1 MRAIRVHAYGQ
12 PLRIDD
18 ISPPGPP
25 DAGQLGV
32 AVTAVGVGSW
42 DVGVAH
48 GRLAQFVDLE
58 PPFVLGA
65 ELAGQVVAVAPDVEG
80 FRIGDRVIANPGIV
94 GAWAERLNIKAT
106 TCGPAPA
113 SLDAAHAAALP
124 VGAVTALQALDVLAL
139 TPGASLLVLGAGGS
153 VGRAAIQLA
162 RVRGLIV
169 HALVPVWE
177 MSASRELG
185 AHETLDQANDW
196 VALLRGPVDGVLDL
210 IGGDALERSAAT
222 LRVGGRVVTTLADSM
237 RSPIAADLSMD
248 YLRMRSTTA
257 DLTSISTHV
266 DVGELMLPVGAV
278 LAVEEVQRALEDIE
292 TRLDSGKH
300 VLTFHGAVR
309 A

>member
-1 MRAIRVHAYGQ
+1 MRAIRVHAYGE

-32 AVTAVGVGSW
+32 AVAAVGVGSW

-48 GRLAQFVDLE
+48 GRLAKFVDVE

-65 ELAGQVVAVAPDVEG
+65 ELAGQVVAVGPDVEG
-80 FRIGDRVIANPGIV
+80 FGIGDRVIANPGIV

-106 TCGPAPA
+106 TCGPAPT
-113 SLDAAHAAALP
+113 SLDAAHAAAIP

-162 RVRGLIV
+162 RIRGLIV

-177 MSASRELG
+177 MAESRELG
-185 AHETLDQANDW
+185 AHETLDQADDW
-196 VALLRGPVDGVLDL
+196 VAQLRGPIDGVLDL
-210 IGGDALERSAAT
+210 IGGAALERSAAT
-222 LRVGGRVVTTLADSM
+222 LRVDGRVVTTLAQSM
-237 RSPIAADLSMD
+237 RSPVAEDISMD

-257 DLTSISTHV
+257 DLASISVHV
-266 DVGELMLPVGAV
+266 DAGELMLPVGVV
-278 LAVEEVQRALEDIE
+278 LPVEDAQSALADME

-300 VLTFHGAVR
+300 VLEF
-309 A
+309 